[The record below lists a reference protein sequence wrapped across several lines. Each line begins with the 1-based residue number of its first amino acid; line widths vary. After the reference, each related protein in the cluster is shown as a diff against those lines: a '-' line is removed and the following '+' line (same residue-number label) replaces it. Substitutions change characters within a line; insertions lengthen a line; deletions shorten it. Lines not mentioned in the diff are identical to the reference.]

1 MTEWLWFL
9 LVGSTVGLFL
19 GHPVVGGLA
28 GLGAWAVRRRFL
40 QQDGEG
46 EER

>member
-19 GHPVVGGLA
+19 GHPVVGGVA
-28 GLGAWAVRRRFL
+28 GLAAWAVRRRFL
-40 QQDGEG
+40 EQDP
-46 EER
+46 EE